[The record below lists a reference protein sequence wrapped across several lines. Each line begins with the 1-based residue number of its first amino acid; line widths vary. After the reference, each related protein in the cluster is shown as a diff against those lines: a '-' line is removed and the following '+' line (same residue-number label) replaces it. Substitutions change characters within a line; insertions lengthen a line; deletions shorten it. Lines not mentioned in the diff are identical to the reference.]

1 MGVLKEAILGENNQD
16 KKVLEYLK
24 TYKVENMELDKFLS
38 KIIDEW
44 EASEEYKEMLIGK
57 RYYQNKNDILEKK
70 RYRPNRA
77 GSKVEDEKLNNSK
90 ESHSYLRKLV
100 KQKSNYIFSKP
111 FNIDSDNKKYAD
123 KVMTDYFDK
132 KFKRALKRIGE
143 DAIQTGIAWI
153 QVYYDEEGTLSFK
166 RIPAE
171 QVIPMWRDI
180 DHTELDGVIRII
192 PERIYQDE
200 KVIDI
205 REVEFYIGPYVY
217 RYIIKDNKWE
227 KAKEDNNSN
236 QHFVISIPEV
246 ELGEP
251 NEEGIQE
258 EKEKVDENGELVY
271 KDIVVSW
278 DRIPFV
284 PFKYN
289 SDEIPLIR
297 FVKSLIDD
305 YDKITSITSDIIID
319 VPNSIKVVRNYDGQ
333 DLGELAE
340 NIYTY
345 RMVKVSDDGNITSLD
360 TDLDITPT
368 VSQLDRIRKD
378 IYDMGQGVD
387 TQNEETG
394 DKSGVALKFL
404 YSDLDLD
411 CNGMITEFK
420 YGLEQLLFFIDVDL
434 EIKGEGDYFD
444 EEVEFVFNTDGIIN
458 EKEVIENIKNSM
470 DLLPEELLI
479 RQHPYVDDPIKVME
493 DLKKEEEEAQKKT
506 EEIFNQQFNTNTQEE
521 HNHEGHSH
529 DKAPN
534 KANKELKEEEAT
546 NISKKE

>member
-77 GSKVEDEKLNNSK
+77 GVKVEDEKLNNSK

-111 FNIDSDNKKYAD
+111 FNIDSDNKEYAD

-217 RYIIKDNKWE
+217 RYIIKENKWE

-251 NEEGIQE
+251 NEEGIRE

-305 YDKITSITSDIIID
+305 YDKITSTTSDIIID

-434 EIKGEGDYFD
+434 EIKGKGDYFD

-506 EEIFNQQFNTNTQEE
+506 EEIFNQGFNNKPHTHDN
-521 HNHEGHSH
+521 HNH
-529 DKAPN
+529 DKDPN
-534 KANKELKEEEAT
+534 KANKELKEEEVT